1 MSSPAGRDQ
10 VSDAESE
17 IRRLHECHHDGT
29 CAECEELWPC
39 SAIVLAEQN
48 GLLRAERDIL
58 RSMIY
63 RQSEEA
69 REHLNRTWSGDVRR
83 ASPVDQGNQV
93 IREQGDM
100 SLERSEVAIRKQ
112 RSEWEERQK
121 GTNMK
126 YPILLCGDQIEFEQ
140 LHANMP
146 PVERPDWPLPSF
158 DATDWAKAF
167 CKIATNLGYE
177 DAEGKPIDEDWMVG
191 WFANALMRGFDEHA
205 GRMAE
210 PGDDGQTLA
219 GEDKP

>member
-10 VSDAESE
+10 MSDAESE
-17 IRRLHECHHDGT
+17 IKLWHERHHDGT

-93 IREQGDM
+93 IREQSDM
-100 SLERSEVAIRKQ
+100 SLERSEVTIRKQ
-112 RSEWEERQK
+112 RSEW
-121 GTNMK
+121 
-126 YPILLCGDQIEFEQ
+126 D
-140 LHANMP
+140 
-146 PVERPDWPLPSF
+146 ERP
-158 DATDWAKAF
+158 ATPRNSRAVGDEQSAANHP
-167 CKIATNLGYE
+167 KISDSSGSEFSGN
-177 DAEGKPIDEDWMVG
+177 
-191 WFANALMRGFDEHA
+191 
-205 GRMAE
+205 
-210 PGDDGQTLA
+210 PG
-219 GEDKP
+219 